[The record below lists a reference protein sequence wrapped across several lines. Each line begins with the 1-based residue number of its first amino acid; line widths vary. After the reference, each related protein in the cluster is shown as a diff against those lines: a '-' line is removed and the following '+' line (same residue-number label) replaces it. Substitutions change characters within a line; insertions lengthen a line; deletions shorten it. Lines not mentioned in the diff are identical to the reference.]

1 MPKISKFMTKEVVY
15 VTPLTTVEQ
24 AAITMRDA
32 NVGALPV
39 VGDDGKIGMITD
51 RDIVVRGVSSNR
63 ANVTSRASDI
73 MTENVQTCRDSD
85 DVETAV
91 SLMAKYQVRRLPVVN
106 SDGALC
112 GILSLSDLSQHYE
125 DGASFALSEICD
137 PLLVDF
143 DRSAIPAQQAGNQQ
157 ANGMINQI

>member
-1 MPKISKFMTKEVVY
+1 
-15 VTPLTTVEQ
+15 
-24 AAITMRDA
+24 
-32 NVGALPV
+32 
-39 VGDDGKIGMITD
+39 
-51 RDIVVRGVSSNR
+51 
-63 ANVTSRASDI
+63 